1 MSAHNFKP
9 FILAAIISLGVIGSI
24 PAPAQ
29 SPPVSQE
36 TKIADRAKP
45 DQNRLAKPDPLFVV
59 LDTDRDGALSA
70 AELHNAAA
78 VLKQL
83 DKNNDGRLTRDELG
97 AGGQERGKRGKGKEG
112 KRGGGKGK
120 KKPVIGDQ

>member
-1 MSAHNFKP
+1 MRAHNIKP
-9 FILAAIISLGVIGSI
+9 FTLAAIISLGVIGSI

-29 SPPVSQE
+29 SPPVSQKA
-36 TKIADRAKP
+36 KIVDRAKTE
-45 DQNRLAKPDPLFVV
+45 QNRRAKPDPLFAV
-59 LDTDRDGALSA
+59 LDTDRDGALST
-70 AELHNAAA
+70 AELRNAAA

-97 AGGQERGKRGKGKEG
+97 AGGQERGKGGKGKEG

-120 KKPVIGDQ
+120 KKPAISAQ